1 MAFPSL
7 ASIFGG
13 SPAPM
18 VGAPP
23 VATANPSQVAQPGV
37 ALPGTQS
44 SPQTAPNGLVPTQP
58 VVEVTPFDTFK
69 DIWQTPS
76 NTGTDPNAPMF
87 AGVDPKKLMES
98 AGKVDFAKIISPESL
113 AAISAGGE
121 GATKAFAAAM
131 NSVAQSVY
139 AQSAFATT
147 KIVDEAM
154 TRQRDQFN
162 TNLPSLITSHTANAS
177 LVKSNPLLSNPAV
190 TPLVDALRETLIRK
204 NPNATS
210 EEITGQVTDYFNAL
224 GTSFAPKA
232 SVDPATARAA
242 KSEDWSSFLS

>member
-1 MAFPSL
+1 MSFL
-7 ASIFGG
+7 ANIFGG
-13 SPAPM
+13 SPAP
-18 VGAPP
+18 VANAP
-23 VATANPSQVAQPGV
+23 VAPANGNPSQVAQPGV

-44 SPQTAPNGLVPTQP
+44 SPQTAPNGMVPTQTP
-58 VVEVTPFDTFK
+58 TAETPFDTFK
-69 DIWQTPS
+69 DIWQTPK
-76 NTGTDPNAPMF
+76 NDGTDPNAPMF

-98 AGKVDFAKIISPESL
+98 AGKVDFAKIIPAESL

-121 GATKAFAAAM
+121 PAQKAFASAM
-131 NSVAQSVY
+131 NLVAQSLY

-154 TRQRDQFN
+154 TRQREQFN
-162 TNLPSLITSHTANAS
+162 SNLPSLITSHTANAS

-204 NPNATS
+204 NPNATPD
-210 EEITGQVTDYFNAL
+210 EITGQVTDYFNAL
-224 GTSFAPKA
+224 GTSFAPKPP
-232 SVDPATARAA
+232 VDPAAARAA